1 MASSTASPRNR
12 SASALL
18 GTLVAFGCVAA
29 VPAPAAAQPPQ
40 IAWKGCTDWG
50 CIGQVKMNVT
60 KAGDYD
66 IAGTYNFSFFSND
79 EVAFEELSGLRL
91 RKLLLLSLR
100 EPRYL
105 FFGVSGAEEAE
116 ALRAR
121 YQTQLSGAL
130 VLVLVLMAK
139 GFPEGASALP
149 VSWDTRQVDMGWAR
163 FNVSAKRTARDAFEF
178 RAEAPDHRIDGEW
191 SMTKLPPWPDSQS
204 MAGWRAAN
212 GATIPSITLG
222 EVRQFRRR

>member
-1 MASSTASPRNR
+1 
-12 SASALL
+12 LL
-18 GTLVAFGCVAA
+18 GPLVAFGCVAA
-29 VPAPAAAQPPQ
+29 VPVPAAAQPPQ

-130 VLVLVLMAK
+130 V
-139 GFPEGASALP
+139 GQP
-149 VSWDTRQVDMGWAR
+149 VDGGMESRERRDHSVHHPWRGPT
-163 FNVSAKRTARDAFEF
+163 VSA
-178 RAEAPDHRIDGEW
+178 PL
-191 SMTKLPPWPDSQS
+191 TK
-204 MAGWRAAN
+204 
-212 GATIPSITLG
+212 
-222 EVRQFRRR
+222 E